1 MRGGNAA
8 ENAKLGLR
16 LSLHRAGVSIGR
28 DPYVN
33 RVARLLD
40 HRGITTVLDVGAN
53 VGQFARMIRG
63 AGFTGD
69 IMSFEPLSDA
79 YRRLGRRS
87 RRDDRW
93 QAFNLAVGAERG
105 HSTIHVSDNS
115 YSSSLLAM
123 TDRHL
128 KAAPGSEIVGHQEVD
143 VTTVAQIVDDHEID
157 PSRTFLK
164 VDTQGFERAVIAGAG
179 PLIDDLA
186 AVQLEL
192 SFVEL
197 YEGQELFDEGVET
210 MRKHGLELWIIEPGI
225 SDANGRMLQCDGLFA
240 RQEP

>member
-8 ENAKLGLR
+8 EIAKLGLR

-69 IMSFEPLSDA
+69 ILSFEPLSVA
-79 YRRLGRRS
+79 YARLGRRS

-93 QAFNLAVGAERG
+93 RAFNLAVGAEQG
-105 HSTIHVSDNS
+105 P
-115 YSSSLLAM
+115 SS
-123 TDRHL
+123 R
-128 KAAPGSEIVGHQEVD
+128 
-143 VTTVAQIVDDHEID
+143 
-157 PSRTFLK
+157 
-164 VDTQGFERAVIAGAG
+164 
-179 PLIDDLA
+179 
-186 AVQLEL
+186 
-192 SFVEL
+192 
-197 YEGQELFDEGVET
+197 
-210 MRKHGLELWIIEPGI
+210 
-225 SDANGRMLQCDGLFA
+225 
-240 RQEP
+240 